1 MACNGLCKFRENIM
15 KIYLLPILI
24 VSVLI
29 GCSGSDKHEVKEYE
43 SIFNSCLINRSIG
56 VDMSIDSLKTA
67 VESFCKD
74 LAVNKLKDTNLRL
87 GKLENALV
95 LSRETNNELQEDL
108 EKALI
113 NQSTV
118 SQDTYRWRLV
128 TSWPK
133 NYPGLGMA
141 PERISDL
148 VEEMSNGQMKI
159 TVYGAGEQ
167 VPAFGVFDA
176 VSSGSHQMGHSGG
189 YFWKGKVPA
198 AQFFTSV
205 PFGLTADEI
214 NAWVN
219 RGGGLE
225 LWREIYEP
233 FNIYPIPAGNTGT
246 QMFGWFNKEINSLE
260 DIKGLKMRIP
270 GIGGE
275 VLKEAGGI
283 PVTLPGGE
291 LFTALQT
298 GVIDA
303 TEWVGP
309 YNDLTFGFHQAAKYY
324 YYPGWHEPGPML
336 ELLINIDAWNSLPKH
351 LQVIIETA
359 AKAVNQDMLDEY
371 LARNNKAL
379 TELIEVHGV
388 ELRKLPDDVIEEF
401 RLISEKI
408 LDDLAKED
416 KVIGRVYES
425 YSEFRK
431 NVSAYHEISE
441 DAFIEARNK

>member
-1 MACNGLCKFRENIM
+1 MAGNGLCKFRKNMM
-15 KIYLLPILI
+15 KIFIYTFLALIL
-24 VSVLI
+24 VS
-29 GCSGSDKHEVKEYE
+29 CS
-43 SIFNSCLINRSIG
+43 NPQ
-56 VDMSIDSLKTA
+56 DMSSNQD
-67 VESFCKD
+67 
-74 LAVNKLKDTNLRL
+74 
-87 GKLENALV
+87 
-95 LSRETNNELQEDL
+95 
-108 EKALI
+108 EKVDKKY
-113 NQSTV
+113 N
-118 SQDTYRWRLV
+118 WRLV

-141 PERISDL
+141 PERIADL

-159 TVYGAGEQ
+159 TVFGAEEQ

-225 LWREIYEP
+225 LWREIYAP

-336 ELLINIDAWNSLPKH
+336 ELLINKDAWDSLPKH

-359 AKAVNQDMLDEY
+359 SKAVNQDMLDEY
-371 LARNNKAL
+371 LAKNNQAL
-379 TELIEVHGV
+379 TELVNVHGV

-401 RLISEKI
+401 RKISNKI
-408 LDDLAKED
+408 LNDLSEED
-416 KVIGRVYES
+416 EVIAEVYSS
-425 YSEFRK
+425 YLKFK
-431 NVSAYHEISE
+431 KDVSAYHEISE

>member
-1 MACNGLCKFRENIM
+1 MVGNGLCKFRKNMM
-15 KIYLLPILI
+15 KIFTYTFLALIL
-24 VSVLI
+24 VS
-29 GCSGSDKHEVKEYE
+29 CSNPQDMSSQQDEKVNKEY
-43 SIFNSCLINRSIG
+43 N
-56 VDMSIDSLKTA
+56 
-67 VESFCKD
+67 
-74 LAVNKLKDTNLRL
+74 
-87 GKLENALV
+87 
-95 LSRETNNELQEDL
+95 
-108 EKALI
+108 
-113 NQSTV
+113 
-118 SQDTYRWRLV
+118 WRLV

-141 PERISDL
+141 PERIADL

-159 TVYGAGEQ
+159 TVFGAEEQ

-336 ELLINIDAWNSLPKH
+336 ELLINKDAWESLPKH

-359 AKAVNQDMLDEY
+359 SKAVNQDMLDEY
-371 LARNNKAL
+371 LAKNNQAL
-379 TELIEVHGV
+379 TELVNVHGV

-401 RLISEKI
+401 RKISNKI
-408 LDDLAKED
+408 LNDLSEEDETIAK
-416 KVIGRVYES
+416 VYSS
-425 YSEFRK
+425 YLKFK
-431 NVSAYHEISE
+431 KDVSAYHKISE
-441 DAFIEARNK
+441 DAFIEARNR

>member
-1 MACNGLCKFRENIM
+1 MVGNGLRKSRKTVM
-15 KIYLLPILI
+15 KKITLI
-24 VSVLI
+24 FSVIFLV
-29 GCSGSDKHEVKEYE
+29 GCSGQSENTD
-43 SIFNSCLINRSIG
+43 SQ
-56 VDMSIDSLKTA
+56 SIDK
-67 VESFCKD
+67 
-74 LAVNKLKDTNLRL
+74 N
-87 GKLENALV
+87 
-95 LSRETNNELQEDL
+95 ETFN
-108 EKALI
+108 
-113 NQSTV
+113 
-118 SQDTYRWRLV
+118 WRLV

-141 PERISDL
+141 PERIADL
-148 VEEMSNGQMKI
+148 VEEMSDGQMKI
-159 TVYGAGEQ
+159 TVYGAEEQ

-225 LWREIYEP
+225 LWREIYAP
-233 FNIYPIPAGNTGT
+233 FNIYPIPAGNTGS

-260 DIKGLKMRIP
+260 DVKGLKMRIP

-336 ELLINIDAWNSLPKH
+336 ELLINIDAWNSLPNH

-359 AKAVNQDMLDEY
+359 TKAVNQDMLDEY
-371 LARNNKAL
+371 LAKNNQAL
-379 TELIEVHGV
+379 TELVEVHGV
-388 ELRKLPDDVIEEF
+388 ELRRLPDDVIEEF
-401 RLISEKI
+401 REISNKI

-416 KVIGRVYES
+416 ETIAKVYKS
-425 YSEFRK
+425 YLNFK
-431 NVSAYHEISE
+431 NNVSAYHEISE
-441 DAFIEARNK
+441 DAFVESRNK

>member
-1 MACNGLCKFRENIM
+1 MVSYGLRKFRETMM
-15 KIYLLPILI
+15 KKILTF
-24 VSVLI
+24 VLLI
-29 GCSGSDKHEVKEYE
+29 GLISSCSGEQESSNSADAEY
-43 SIFNSCLINRSIG
+43 
-56 VDMSIDSLKTA
+56 KTY
-67 VESFCKD
+67 K
-74 LAVNKLKDTNLRL
+74 
-87 GKLENALV
+87 
-95 LSRETNNELQEDL
+95 
-108 EKALI
+108 
-113 NQSTV
+113 
-118 SQDTYRWRLV
+118 WRLV

-141 PERISDL
+141 PEKIANL
-148 VEEMSNGQMKI
+148 VEEMSNGQMQI

-260 DIKGLKMRIP
+260 DVKGLKMRIP

-336 ELLINIDAWNSLPKH
+336 ELLINMDAWNSLPKH

-359 AKAVNQDMLDEY
+359 TKAVNQDTLDEY
-371 LARNNKAL
+371 LARNNQAL
-379 TELIEVHGV
+379 TELVEVHGV
-388 ELRKLPDDVIEEF
+388 ELRKLPDDVIKEF
-401 RLISEKI
+401 RAISNEI
-408 LDDLAKED
+408 LSDLAEED
-416 KVIGRVYES
+416 EVIGKVYDS
-425 YSEFRK
+425 YIEFK
-431 NVSAYHEISE
+431 NNVTEYHKISE
-441 DAFIEARNK
+441 DSFIEARNK

>member
-1 MACNGLCKFRENIM
+1 MVGDGIRKSGKIIM
-15 KIYLLPILI
+15 KKFILLPLIILI
-24 VSVLI
+24 A
-29 GCSGSDKHEVKEYE
+29 GCSNDMDSTIETSTDIEET
-43 SIFNSCLINRSIG
+43 FN
-56 VDMSIDSLKTA
+56 
-67 VESFCKD
+67 
-74 LAVNKLKDTNLRL
+74 
-87 GKLENALV
+87 
-95 LSRETNNELQEDL
+95 
-108 EKALI
+108 
-113 NQSTV
+113 
-118 SQDTYRWRLV
+118 WRLV

-141 PERISDL
+141 PERIADL
-148 VEEMSNGQMKI
+148 VEEMSDGQMKI
-159 TVYGAGEQ
+159 TVYGAEEQ

-225 LWREIYEP
+225 LWREIYAP

-359 AKAVNQDMLDEY
+359 SKAVNQDMLDEY
-371 LARNNKAL
+371 LAKNNQAL
-379 TELIEVHGV
+379 NELVEVHGV
-388 ELRKLPDDVIEEF
+388 ELRRLPDDVIEEF
-401 RLISEKI
+401 REISYSI

-416 KVIGRVYES
+416 ETISKVYRS
-425 YSEFRK
+425 YLDFK
-431 NVSAYHEISE
+431 NNVSAYHKISE
-441 DAFIEARNK
+441 DAFVESRNK

>member
-1 MACNGLCKFRENIM
+1 MVGNGLRTSRKTVM
-15 KIYLLPILI
+15 KKITLI
-24 VSVLI
+24 FSVIFLV
-29 GCSGSDKHEVKEYE
+29 GCSGDSENIV
-43 SIFNSCLINRSIG
+43 SQ
-56 VDMSIDSLKTA
+56 SIDKN
-67 VESFCKD
+67 ESF
-74 LAVNKLKDTNLRL
+74 N
-87 GKLENALV
+87 
-95 LSRETNNELQEDL
+95 
-108 EKALI
+108 
-113 NQSTV
+113 
-118 SQDTYRWRLV
+118 WRLV

-141 PERISDL
+141 PERIADL
-148 VEEMSNGQMKI
+148 VEEMSDGQMKI
-159 TVYGAGEQ
+159 TVYGAEEQ

-225 LWREIYEP
+225 LWREIYAP

-260 DIKGLKMRIP
+260 DVKGLKMRIP

-336 ELLINIDAWNSLPKH
+336 ELLINIDAWNSLPNH

-359 AKAVNQDMLDEY
+359 TKAVNQDMLDEY
-371 LARNNKAL
+371 LAKNNQAL
-379 TELIEVHGV
+379 TELVEVHGV
-388 ELRKLPDDVIEEF
+388 ELRRLPDDVIEEF
-401 RLISEKI
+401 REISNKI

-416 KVIGRVYES
+416 ETIAKVYES
-425 YSEFRK
+425 YLNFK
-431 NVSAYHEISE
+431 NNVSAYHEISE
-441 DAFIEARNK
+441 DAFVESRNK

>member
-1 MACNGLCKFRENIM
+1 MKKFLTLFI
-15 KIYLLPILI
+15 ILGI
-24 VSVLI
+24 TSCTNETLDSETFI
-29 GCSGSDKHEVKEYE
+29 TDK
-43 SIFNSCLINRSIG
+43 
-56 VDMSIDSLKTA
+56 DKTY
-67 VESFCKD
+67 
-74 LAVNKLKDTNLRL
+74 N
-87 GKLENALV
+87 
-95 LSRETNNELQEDL
+95 
-108 EKALI
+108 
-113 NQSTV
+113 
-118 SQDTYRWRLV
+118 WRLV

-141 PERISDL
+141 PERIADL
-148 VEEMSNGQMKI
+148 VEEMSDGQMTI
-159 TVYGAGEQ
+159 TVYGAEEQ

-260 DIKGLKMRIP
+260 DVKGLKMRIP

-336 ELLINIDAWNSLPKH
+336 ELIINLDEWNSLPKH

-359 AKAVNQDMLDEY
+359 TKAVNQDMLDEY
-371 LARNNKAL
+371 LAKNNQAL
-379 TELIEVHGV
+379 TELVEVHGV
-388 ELRKLPDDVIEEF
+388 ELRRLPDDVIEEF
-401 RLISEKI
+401 RTISDQI
-408 LDDLAKED
+408 LEELAQED
-416 KVIGRVYES
+416 ETIAKVYNS
-425 YSEFRK
+425 YKSFKKDVSE
-431 NVSAYHEISE
+431 YHKISE

>member
-1 MACNGLCKFRENIM
+1 MACYGLCKFREIM
-15 KIYLLPILI
+15 MKNSLIFIL
-24 VSVLI
+24 LI
-29 GCSGSDKHEVKEYE
+29 GLISACNGGQE
-43 SIFNSCLINRSIG
+43 SKN
-56 VDMSIDSLKTA
+56 V
-67 VESFCKD
+67 
-74 LAVNKLKDTNLRL
+74 
-87 GKLENALV
+87 
-95 LSRETNNELQEDL
+95 TNNEEY
-108 EKALI
+108 KI
-113 NQSTV
+113 
-118 SQDTYRWRLV
+118 YKWRLV

-141 PERISDL
+141 PERIADL
-148 VEEMSNGQMKI
+148 VEEMSNGQMQI

-225 LWREIYEP
+225 LWREIYKP

-351 LQVIIETA
+351 LQVIIEIAT
-359 AKAVNQDMLDEY
+359 KAVNQDTLDEY
-371 LARNNKAL
+371 LARNNQAL

-388 ELRKLPDDVIEEF
+388 ELRKLPDDVIDEF
-401 RLISEKI
+401 RTISNKI
-408 LDDLAKED
+408 LSDLAKED
-416 KVIGRVYES
+416 EVIAKVYES
-425 YSEFRK
+425 YISFK
-431 NVSAYHEISE
+431 DNVTEYHKISE
-441 DAFIEARNK
+441 DAFIEARSSK

>member
-1 MACNGLCKFRENIM
+1 MVSNGLCKPREIVM
-15 KIYLLPILI
+15 RYLIYLSILI
-24 VSVLI
+24 FVVS
-29 GCSGSDKHEVKEYE
+29 CSNASSTSEVIKPSKE
-43 SIFNSCLINRSIG
+43 
-56 VDMSIDSLKTA
+56 
-67 VESFCKD
+67 
-74 LAVNKLKDTNLRL
+74 
-87 GKLENALV
+87 
-95 LSRETNNELQEDL
+95 
-108 EKALI
+108 EKY
-113 NQSTV
+113 N
-118 SQDTYRWRLV
+118 WRLV

-141 PERISDL
+141 PERIADL
-148 VEEMSNGQMKI
+148 VEEMSDGQMTI
-159 TVYGAGEQ
+159 TVYGAEEQ

-225 LWREIYEP
+225 LWREIYAP

-336 ELLINIDAWNSLPKH
+336 ELLINIDAWNSLPNH

-359 AKAVNQDMLDEY
+359 TKAVNQDMLDEY
-371 LARNNKAL
+371 LAKNNQAL
-379 TELIEVHGV
+379 TELIQVHGV

-401 RLISEKI
+401 RKISNKI

-416 KVIGRVYES
+416 EVISKVYDS
-425 YSEFRK
+425 YLKFK
-431 NVSAYHEISE
+431 NNVSAYHQISE
-441 DAFIEARNK
+441 DAFVESRNK

>member
-1 MACNGLCKFRENIM
+1 MAGYGLCKIRKNM
-15 KIYLLPILI
+15 KMNKYISLAVLVLL
-24 VSVLI
+24 V
-29 GCSGSDKHEVKEYE
+29 GCGE
-43 SIFNSCLINRSIG
+43 SSNEGNAN
-56 VDMSIDSLKTA
+56 DSL
-67 VESFCKD
+67 E
-74 LAVNKLKDTNLRL
+74 
-87 GKLENALV
+87 
-95 LSRETNNELQEDL
+95 QEQY
-108 EKALI
+108 
-113 NQSTV
+113 N
-118 SQDTYRWRLV
+118 WRLV
-128 TSWPK
+128 TAWPK

-141 PERISDL
+141 PERIADL

-176 VSSGSHQMGHSGG
+176 VSNGSHQMGHSGG

-198 AQFFTSV
+198 AQFFTGV

-214 NAWVN
+214 SAWTN

-225 LWREIYEP
+225 LWREIYDP

-260 DIKGLKMRIP
+260 DIKGLKMRMP

-275 VLKEAGGI
+275 VLKRAGGI

-309 YNDLTFGFHQAAKYY
+309 YNDLTFGFQQTAKYY
-324 YYPGWHEPGPML
+324 YYPGWHEPGSML
-336 ELLINIDAWNSLPKH
+336 ELLINKDAWNSLPKH

-359 AKAVNQDMLDEY
+359 SKAVNQDILDEY
-371 LARNNKAL
+371 TARNNKAL
-379 TELIEVHGV
+379 RELVDVHGV
-388 ELRKLPDDVIEEF
+388 ELRRLPDDVITEFKIIANDILEENAAEDETVNKVYQSYLKF
-401 RLISEKI
+401 KNEVSEYH
-408 LDDLAKED
+408 
-416 KVIGRVYES
+416 KV
-425 YSEFRK
+425 
-431 NVSAYHEISE
+431 SE
-441 DAFIEARNK
+441 DAFVEARSN

>member
-1 MACNGLCKFRENIM
+1 M
-15 KIYLLPILI
+15 KKIILLPLI
-24 VSVLI
+24 I
-29 GCSGSDKHEVKEYE
+29 FITACSNETTGIESTSADKE
-43 SIFNSCLINRSIG
+43 
-56 VDMSIDSLKTA
+56 KTY
-67 VESFCKD
+67 
-74 LAVNKLKDTNLRL
+74 N
-87 GKLENALV
+87 
-95 LSRETNNELQEDL
+95 
-108 EKALI
+108 
-113 NQSTV
+113 
-118 SQDTYRWRLV
+118 WRLV

-141 PERISDL
+141 PERIADL
-148 VEEMSNGQMKI
+148 VEEMSDGQMKI
-159 TVYGAGEQ
+159 TVYGAEEQ

-225 LWREIYEP
+225 LWREIYAP

-246 QMFGWFNKEINSLE
+246 QMFGWFNKEINSLD

-336 ELLINIDAWNSLPKH
+336 ELLINMDAWNSLPKH

-359 AKAVNQDMLDEY
+359 SKAVNQDMLDEY
-371 LARNNKAL
+371 LAKNNHAL

-388 ELRKLPDDVIEEF
+388 ELRKLPEDVIEEF
-401 RLISEKI
+401 RDISEKI

-416 KVIGRVYES
+416 DSIQKVYDS
-425 YSEFRK
+425 YIKFRS

-441 DAFIEARNK
+441 DAFIESRNR

>member
-1 MACNGLCKFRENIM
+1 MVGNGLRKSRKTIM
-15 KIYLLPILI
+15 KKITLI
-24 VSVLI
+24 FSVIFLV
-29 GCSGSDKHEVKEYE
+29 GCSGQSENID
-43 SIFNSCLINRSIG
+43 SQ
-56 VDMSIDSLKTA
+56 SIDK
-67 VESFCKD
+67 
-74 LAVNKLKDTNLRL
+74 N
-87 GKLENALV
+87 
-95 LSRETNNELQEDL
+95 ETFN
-108 EKALI
+108 
-113 NQSTV
+113 
-118 SQDTYRWRLV
+118 WRLV

-141 PERISDL
+141 PERIADL
-148 VEEMSNGQMKI
+148 VEEMSDGQMKI
-159 TVYGAGEQ
+159 TVYGAEEQ

-225 LWREIYEP
+225 LWREIYAP

-246 QMFGWFNKEINSLE
+246 QMFGWFKKEINSLE
-260 DIKGLKMRIP
+260 DVKGLKMRIP

-336 ELLINIDAWNSLPKH
+336 ELLINIDAWNSLPNH

-359 AKAVNQDMLDEY
+359 TKAVNQDMLDEY
-371 LARNNKAL
+371 LAKNNQAL
-379 TELIEVHGV
+379 TELVEVHGV

-401 RLISEKI
+401 REISNKI

-416 KVIGRVYES
+416 ESIAKVYES
-425 YSEFRK
+425 YLNFK
-431 NVSAYHEISE
+431 NNVSAYHKISE
-441 DAFIEARNK
+441 DAFVESRNK

>member
-1 MACNGLCKFRENIM
+1 MKKF
-15 KIYLLPILI
+15 LILFI
-24 VSVLI
+24 ILGI
-29 GCSGSDKHEVKEYE
+29 T
-43 SIFNSCLINRSIG
+43 SCTNETLDSET
-56 VDMSIDSLKTA
+56 VSIDKDKTY
-67 VESFCKD
+67 
-74 LAVNKLKDTNLRL
+74 N
-87 GKLENALV
+87 
-95 LSRETNNELQEDL
+95 
-108 EKALI
+108 
-113 NQSTV
+113 
-118 SQDTYRWRLV
+118 WRLV

-141 PERISDL
+141 PERIADL
-148 VEEMSNGQMKI
+148 VEEMSDGQMTI
-159 TVYGAGEQ
+159 TVYGAEEQ

-260 DIKGLKMRIP
+260 DVKGLKMRIP

-336 ELLINIDAWNSLPKH
+336 ELIINLDEWNSLPKH

-359 AKAVNQDMLDEY
+359 TKAVNQDMLDEY
-371 LARNNKAL
+371 LAKNNQAL
-379 TELIEVHGV
+379 TELVEVHGV
-388 ELRKLPDDVIEEF
+388 ELRRLPDDVIEEF
-401 RLISEKI
+401 RMISDQI
-408 LDDLAKED
+408 LEELAQED
-416 KVIGRVYES
+416 ESIAKVYSS
-425 YSEFRK
+425 YKSFKQDVSE
-431 NVSAYHEISE
+431 YHKISE

>member
-1 MACNGLCKFRENIM
+1 MASNGLCKPREIVM
-15 KIYLLPILI
+15 RYLIYLSILI
-24 VSVLI
+24 FVVS
-29 GCSGSDKHEVKEYE
+29 CSDASNTTEAIKSSKE
-43 SIFNSCLINRSIG
+43 
-56 VDMSIDSLKTA
+56 
-67 VESFCKD
+67 
-74 LAVNKLKDTNLRL
+74 
-87 GKLENALV
+87 
-95 LSRETNNELQEDL
+95 
-108 EKALI
+108 EKY
-113 NQSTV
+113 N
-118 SQDTYRWRLV
+118 WRLV

-141 PERISDL
+141 PERIADL
-148 VEEMSNGQMKI
+148 VEEMSDGQMTI
-159 TVYGAGEQ
+159 TVYGAEEQ

-225 LWREIYEP
+225 LWREIYAP

-336 ELLINIDAWNSLPKH
+336 ELLINIDAWNSLPNH

-359 AKAVNQDMLDEY
+359 TKAVNQDMLDEY
-371 LARNNKAL
+371 LAKNNQAL

-388 ELRKLPDDVIEEF
+388 ELRELPDDVIEEF
-401 RLISEKI
+401 RKISNKI

-416 KVIGRVYES
+416 EVISKVYDS
-425 YSEFRK
+425 YLKFK
-431 NVSAYHEISE
+431 NNVSAYHQISE
-441 DAFIEARNK
+441 DAFVESRNK

>member
-1 MACNGLCKFRENIM
+1 MASYGLCKFRETMM
-15 KIYLLPILI
+15 KKILTFI
-24 VSVLI
+24 FLI
-29 GCSGSDKHEVKEYE
+29 GIISGCSGGQESSNSANTEEY
-43 SIFNSCLINRSIG
+43 
-56 VDMSIDSLKTA
+56 KTY
-67 VESFCKD
+67 K
-74 LAVNKLKDTNLRL
+74 
-87 GKLENALV
+87 
-95 LSRETNNELQEDL
+95 
-108 EKALI
+108 
-113 NQSTV
+113 
-118 SQDTYRWRLV
+118 WRLV

-141 PERISDL
+141 PERIADL
-148 VEEMSNGQMKI
+148 VEEMSDGQMQI

-260 DIKGLKMRIP
+260 DVKGLKMRIP

-359 AKAVNQDMLDEY
+359 TKAVNQDTLDEY
-371 LARNNKAL
+371 LARNNQAL

-401 RLISEKI
+401 RAISNEI
-408 LDDLAKED
+408 LSELAEED
-416 KVIGRVYES
+416 EVIGKVYDS
-425 YSEFRK
+425 YIEFK
-431 NVSAYHEISE
+431 NNVTEYHKISE
-441 DAFIEARNK
+441 DSFIEARNK

>member
-1 MACNGLCKFRENIM
+1 MKKFLTLFI
-15 KIYLLPILI
+15 ILGI
-24 VSVLI
+24 T
-29 GCSGSDKHEVKEYE
+29 
-43 SIFNSCLINRSIG
+43 SCTNETT
-56 VDMSIDSLKTA
+56 DS
-67 VESFCKD
+67 E
-74 LAVNKLKDTNLRL
+74 
-87 GKLENALV
+87 
-95 LSRETNNELQEDL
+95 
-108 EKALI
+108 
-113 NQSTV
+113 TV
-118 SQDTYRWRLV
+118 STDNDKTYNWRLV

-141 PERISDL
+141 PERIADL
-148 VEEMSNGQMKI
+148 VEEMSDGQMTI
-159 TVYGAGEQ
+159 TVYGAEEQ

-176 VSSGSHQMGHSGG
+176 VSSGSSQMGHSGG

-260 DIKGLKMRIP
+260 DVKGLKMRIP

-309 YNDLTFGFHQAAKYY
+309 YNDLAFGFHQVAKYY
-324 YYPGWHEPGPML
+324 YCSGWHEPGPML
-336 ELLINIDAWNSLPKH
+336 ELIINLDEWNSLPKH
-351 LQVIIETA
+351 LQAIIETA
-359 AKAVNQDMLDEY
+359 TKAVNQDMLDEY
-371 LARNNKAL
+371 LAKNNQAL
-379 TELIEVHGV
+379 TELVEVHGV
-388 ELRKLPDDVIEEF
+388 EIRRLPDDVIEEF
-401 RLISEKI
+401 RMISDQI
-408 LDDLAKED
+408 LEELAQED
-416 KVIGRVYES
+416 ETIAKVYNS
-425 YSEFRK
+425 YKSFKQDVSE
-431 NVSAYHEISE
+431 YHKISE

>member
-1 MACNGLCKFRENIM
+1 MKKFLTLFI
-15 KIYLLPILI
+15 ILGI
-24 VSVLI
+24 T
-29 GCSGSDKHEVKEYE
+29 
-43 SIFNSCLINRSIG
+43 SCTNETT
-56 VDMSIDSLKTA
+56 DS
-67 VESFCKD
+67 E
-74 LAVNKLKDTNLRL
+74 
-87 GKLENALV
+87 
-95 LSRETNNELQEDL
+95 
-108 EKALI
+108 
-113 NQSTV
+113 TV
-118 SQDTYRWRLV
+118 STDNDKTYNWRLV

-141 PERISDL
+141 PERIADL
-148 VEEMSNGQMKI
+148 VEEMSDGQMTI
-159 TVYGAGEQ
+159 TVYGAEEQ

-260 DIKGLKMRIP
+260 DVKGLKMRIP

-309 YNDLTFGFHQAAKYY
+309 YNDLIFGFHQAAKYY

-336 ELLINIDAWNSLPKH
+336 ELIINLDEWNSLPKH

-359 AKAVNQDMLDEY
+359 TKAVNQDMLDEY
-371 LARNNKAL
+371 LAKNNQAL
-379 TELIEVHGV
+379 TELVEVHGV
-388 ELRKLPDDVIEEF
+388 ELRRLPDDVIEEF
-401 RLISEKI
+401 RTISDQI
-408 LDDLAKED
+408 LEELAQED
-416 KVIGRVYES
+416 ETIAKVYNS
-425 YSEFRK
+425 YKSFKQDVSE
-431 NVSAYHEISE
+431 YHKISE

>member
-1 MACNGLCKFRENIM
+1 MAGYGLCKIRKNM
-15 KIYLLPILI
+15 KMNKYISLAVLVLL
-24 VSVLI
+24 V
-29 GCSGSDKHEVKEYE
+29 GCGEISNE
-43 SIFNSCLINRSIG
+43 SNAN
-56 VDMSIDSLKTA
+56 DSL
-67 VESFCKD
+67 E
-74 LAVNKLKDTNLRL
+74 
-87 GKLENALV
+87 
-95 LSRETNNELQEDL
+95 QEQY
-108 EKALI
+108 
-113 NQSTV
+113 N
-118 SQDTYRWRLV
+118 WRLV
-128 TSWPK
+128 TAWPK

-141 PERISDL
+141 PERIADL

-198 AQFFTSV
+198 AQFFTGV

-214 NAWVN
+214 NAWTN

-275 VLKEAGGI
+275 VLKRAGGI

-309 YNDLTFGFHQAAKYY
+309 YNDLTFGFQQTAKYY
-324 YYPGWHEPGPML
+324 YYPGWHEPGSML
-336 ELLINIDAWNSLPKH
+336 ELLINKDAWNSLPNH

-359 AKAVNQDMLDEY
+359 SKAVNQDILDEY
-371 LARNNKAL
+371 TARNNKAL
-379 TELIEVHGV
+379 RELVDVHGV
-388 ELRKLPDDVIEEF
+388 ELRRLPDDVIAEFKIIANEILEENASKDETVNKVYKSYLKF
-401 RLISEKI
+401 KNEVSEYH
-408 LDDLAKED
+408 
-416 KVIGRVYES
+416 KV
-425 YSEFRK
+425 
-431 NVSAYHEISE
+431 SE
-441 DAFIEARNK
+441 DAFVEARNN

>member
-1 MACNGLCKFRENIM
+1 MKKFLTLFI
-15 KIYLLPILI
+15 ILGI
-24 VSVLI
+24 TSCTNEALDSETVSV
-29 GCSGSDKHEVKEYE
+29 DK
-43 SIFNSCLINRSIG
+43 
-56 VDMSIDSLKTA
+56 DKTY
-67 VESFCKD
+67 
-74 LAVNKLKDTNLRL
+74 N
-87 GKLENALV
+87 
-95 LSRETNNELQEDL
+95 
-108 EKALI
+108 
-113 NQSTV
+113 
-118 SQDTYRWRLV
+118 WRLV

-141 PERISDL
+141 PERIADL
-148 VEEMSNGQMKI
+148 VEEMSDGQMTI
-159 TVYGAGEQ
+159 TVYGAEEQ

-219 RGGGLE
+219 RGGGLD

-260 DIKGLKMRIP
+260 DVKGLKMRIP

-336 ELLINIDAWNSLPKH
+336 ELIINLDDWNSLPKH
-351 LQVIIETA
+351 LQAIIETA
-359 AKAVNQDMLDEY
+359 TKAVNQDMLDEY
-371 LARNNKAL
+371 LAKNNQAL
-379 TELIEVHGV
+379 TELVEVHGV
-388 ELRKLPDDVIEEF
+388 ELRRLPDDVIEEF
-401 RLISEKI
+401 RTISDQI
-408 LDDLAKED
+408 LEELAQED
-416 KVIGRVYES
+416 ETIAKVYNS
-425 YSEFRK
+425 YKSFKKDVSE
-431 NVSAYHEISE
+431 YHKISE

>member
-1 MACNGLCKFRENIM
+1 MVSYGLRKFRETMM
-15 KIYLLPILI
+15 KKILTF
-24 VSVLI
+24 VLLI
-29 GCSGSDKHEVKEYE
+29 GLISSCSGEQESSNSADAEY
-43 SIFNSCLINRSIG
+43 
-56 VDMSIDSLKTA
+56 KTY
-67 VESFCKD
+67 K
-74 LAVNKLKDTNLRL
+74 
-87 GKLENALV
+87 
-95 LSRETNNELQEDL
+95 
-108 EKALI
+108 
-113 NQSTV
+113 
-118 SQDTYRWRLV
+118 WRLV

-141 PERISDL
+141 PEKIANL
-148 VEEMSNGQMKI
+148 VEEMSNGQMQI

-260 DIKGLKMRIP
+260 DVKGLKMRIP

-336 ELLINIDAWNSLPKH
+336 ELLINMDAWNSLPKH

-359 AKAVNQDMLDEY
+359 TKAVNQDTLDEY
-371 LARNNKAL
+371 LARNNQAL
-379 TELIEVHGV
+379 TELVEVHGV

-401 RLISEKI
+401 RAISNEI
-408 LDDLAKED
+408 LSDLAEED
-416 KVIGRVYES
+416 EVIGKVYDS
-425 YSEFRK
+425 YTEFK
-431 NVSAYHEISE
+431 NNVTEYHKISE
-441 DAFIEARNK
+441 DSFIEARNK

>member
-1 MACNGLCKFRENIM
+1 MAGYGLCKIRKNM
-15 KIYLLPILI
+15 KMNKYISLVVLLL
-24 VSVLI
+24 LA
-29 GCSGSDKHEVKEYE
+29 GCGQSGIEGGA
-43 SIFNSCLINRSIG
+43 NT
-56 VDMSIDSLKTA
+56 SLEQKQY
-67 VESFCKD
+67 
-74 LAVNKLKDTNLRL
+74 N
-87 GKLENALV
+87 
-95 LSRETNNELQEDL
+95 
-108 EKALI
+108 
-113 NQSTV
+113 
-118 SQDTYRWRLV
+118 WRLV
-128 TSWPK
+128 TAWPK

-141 PERISDL
+141 PERIADL

-198 AQFFTSV
+198 AQFFTGV

-214 NAWVN
+214 NAWTN

-275 VLKEAGGI
+275 VLKRAGGI

-309 YNDLTFGFHQAAKYY
+309 YNDLTFGFQQTAKYY
-324 YYPGWHEPGPML
+324 YYPGWHEPGSML
-336 ELLINIDAWNSLPKH
+336 ELLINKDAWDSLPKH

-359 AKAVNQDMLDEY
+359 SKAVNQDILDEY
-371 LARNNKAL
+371 TARNNKAL
-379 TELIEVHGV
+379 RELVDVHGV
-388 ELRKLPDDVIEEF
+388 ELRRLPDDVIAEFKIIANEILEENA
-401 RLISEKI
+401 SEDETVK
-408 LDDLAKED
+408 
-416 KVIGRVYES
+416 KVYQS
-425 YSEFRK
+425 YLKFKNEVSE
-431 NVSAYHEISE
+431 YHKVSE
-441 DAFIEARNK
+441 DAFVEARNN

>member
-1 MACNGLCKFRENIM
+1 MACYGLCKIRKNM
-15 KIYLLPILI
+15 KMNKYISLAVLVLL
-24 VSVLI
+24 V
-29 GCSGSDKHEVKEYE
+29 GCGE
-43 SIFNSCLINRSIG
+43 SSNEGNSN
-56 VDMSIDSLKTA
+56 DSL
-67 VESFCKD
+67 E
-74 LAVNKLKDTNLRL
+74 
-87 GKLENALV
+87 
-95 LSRETNNELQEDL
+95 QEQY
-108 EKALI
+108 
-113 NQSTV
+113 N
-118 SQDTYRWRLV
+118 WRLV
-128 TSWPK
+128 TAWPK

-141 PERISDL
+141 PERIADL

-198 AQFFTSV
+198 AQFFTGV

-214 NAWVN
+214 NAWTN

-275 VLKEAGGI
+275 VLKRAGGI

-309 YNDLTFGFHQAAKYY
+309 YNDLTFGFQQTAKYY
-324 YYPGWHEPGPML
+324 YYPGWHEPGSML
-336 ELLINIDAWNSLPKH
+336 ELLINKDAWNSLPKH

-359 AKAVNQDMLDEY
+359 SKAVNQDILDEY
-371 LARNNKAL
+371 TARNNKAL
-379 TELIEVHGV
+379 RELVDVYGV
-388 ELRKLPDDVIEEF
+388 ELRRLPDDVIAEFKIIANDILEENAAEDETVNKVYQSYLKF
-401 RLISEKI
+401 KNEVSEYH
-408 LDDLAKED
+408 
-416 KVIGRVYES
+416 KV
-425 YSEFRK
+425 
-431 NVSAYHEISE
+431 SE
-441 DAFIEARNK
+441 DAFVEARSN

>member
-1 MACNGLCKFRENIM
+1 MAGYGLCKIRKNM
-15 KIYLLPILI
+15 KMNKYISLAVLVLL
-24 VSVLI
+24 V
-29 GCSGSDKHEVKEYE
+29 GCGE
-43 SIFNSCLINRSIG
+43 SSNEGNSN
-56 VDMSIDSLKTA
+56 DSL
-67 VESFCKD
+67 E
-74 LAVNKLKDTNLRL
+74 
-87 GKLENALV
+87 
-95 LSRETNNELQEDL
+95 QEQF
-108 EKALI
+108 
-113 NQSTV
+113 N
-118 SQDTYRWRLV
+118 WRLV
-128 TSWPK
+128 TAWPK

-141 PERISDL
+141 PERIADL

-198 AQFFTSV
+198 AQFFTGV

-214 NAWVN
+214 NAWTN

-275 VLKEAGGI
+275 VLKRAGGI

-309 YNDLTFGFHQAAKYY
+309 YNDLTFGFQQTAKYY
-324 YYPGWHEPGPML
+324 YYPGWHEPGSML
-336 ELLINIDAWNSLPKH
+336 ELLINKDAWNSLPKH

-359 AKAVNQDMLDEY
+359 SKAVNQDILDEY
-371 LARNNKAL
+371 TARNNKAL
-379 TELIEVHGV
+379 RELVDVHGV
-388 ELRKLPDDVIEEF
+388 ELRRLPDDVIAEFKIIANDILEENAAEDETVNKVYQSYLKF
-401 RLISEKI
+401 KNEVSEYH
-408 LDDLAKED
+408 
-416 KVIGRVYES
+416 KV
-425 YSEFRK
+425 
-431 NVSAYHEISE
+431 SE
-441 DAFIEARNK
+441 DAFVEARSN

>member
-1 MACNGLCKFRENIM
+1 MVGNGLRKSRKTVM
-15 KIYLLPILI
+15 KKITLI
-24 VSVLI
+24 FSVIFLV
-29 GCSGSDKHEVKEYE
+29 GCSGDSENIV
-43 SIFNSCLINRSIG
+43 SQ
-56 VDMSIDSLKTA
+56 SIDKN
-67 VESFCKD
+67 ESF
-74 LAVNKLKDTNLRL
+74 N
-87 GKLENALV
+87 
-95 LSRETNNELQEDL
+95 
-108 EKALI
+108 
-113 NQSTV
+113 
-118 SQDTYRWRLV
+118 WRLV

-141 PERISDL
+141 PERIADL
-148 VEEMSNGQMKI
+148 VEEMSDGQMKI
-159 TVYGAGEQ
+159 TVYGAEEQ

-225 LWREIYEP
+225 LWREIYAP

-260 DIKGLKMRIP
+260 DVKGLKMRIP

-336 ELLINIDAWNSLPKH
+336 ELLINIDAWNSLPNH

-359 AKAVNQDMLDEY
+359 TKAVNQDMLDEY
-371 LARNNKAL
+371 LAKNNQAL
-379 TELIEVHGV
+379 TELVEVHGV
-388 ELRKLPDDVIEEF
+388 ELRRLPDDVIEEF
-401 RLISEKI
+401 REISNKI

-416 KVIGRVYES
+416 ETIAKVYKS
-425 YSEFRK
+425 YLNFK
-431 NVSAYHEISE
+431 NNVSAYHEISE
-441 DAFIEARNK
+441 DAFVESRNK

>member
-1 MACNGLCKFRENIM
+1 MAGYGLCKIRKNM
-15 KIYLLPILI
+15 KMNKYI
-24 VSVLI
+24 S
-29 GCSGSDKHEVKEYE
+29 
-43 SIFNSCLINRSIG
+43 
-56 VDMSIDSLKTA
+56 
-67 VESFCKD
+67 
-74 LAVNKLKDTNLRL
+74 LAVLLLLAGCGQSGIEGGANTS
-87 GKLENALV
+87 LEQKQYN
-95 LSRETNNELQEDL
+95 
-108 EKALI
+108 
-113 NQSTV
+113 
-118 SQDTYRWRLV
+118 WRLV
-128 TSWPK
+128 TAWPK

-141 PERISDL
+141 PERIADL

-198 AQFFTSV
+198 AQFFTGV

-214 NAWVN
+214 NAWTN

-275 VLKEAGGI
+275 VLKRAGGI

-309 YNDLTFGFHQAAKYY
+309 YNDLTFGFQQTAKYY
-324 YYPGWHEPGPML
+324 YYPGWHEPGSML
-336 ELLINIDAWNSLPKH
+336 ELLINKDAWDSLPKH

-359 AKAVNQDMLDEY
+359 SKAVNQDILDEY
-371 LARNNKAL
+371 TARNNKAL
-379 TELIEVHGV
+379 RELVDVHGV
-388 ELRKLPDDVIEEF
+388 ELRRLPDDVIAEFKIIAIEILEENA
-401 RLISEKI
+401 SE
-408 LDDLAKED
+408 DETFN
-416 KVIGRVYES
+416 KVYQS
-425 YSEFRK
+425 YLKFKNEVSE
-431 NVSAYHEISE
+431 YHKVSE
-441 DAFIEARNK
+441 DAFVEARSN

>member
-1 MACNGLCKFRENIM
+1 VVSYGICKFREIM
-15 KIYLLPILI
+15 MKKSLI
-24 VSVLI
+24 
-29 GCSGSDKHEVKEYE
+29 
-43 SIFNSCLINRSIG
+43 
-56 VDMSIDSLKTA
+56 
-67 VESFCKD
+67 
-74 LAVNKLKDTNLRL
+74 
-87 GKLENALV
+87 LV
-95 LSRETNNELQEDL
+95 LLTGLISSCTGGNEPITSSHTSEYQ
-108 EKALI
+108 
-113 NQSTV
+113 
-118 SQDTYRWRLV
+118 TYKWRLV

-141 PERISDL
+141 PERIADL
-148 VEEMSNGQMKI
+148 VEEMSNGQMQI

-246 QMFGWFNKEINSLE
+246 QMFGWFNKEINSLN

-359 AKAVNQDMLDEY
+359 TKAVNQDTLDEY

-388 ELRKLPDDVIEEF
+388 ELRRLPDDVIEEF
-401 RLISEKI
+401 RVISNEI
-408 LDDLAKED
+408 LSNLAKED
-416 KVIGRVYES
+416 EVIGRVYDS
-425 YSEFRK
+425 YIEFK
-431 NVSAYHEISE
+431 NNVSEYHQISE
-441 DAFIEARNK
+441 DAFIEARNIK

>member
-1 MACNGLCKFRENIM
+1 MAGNGLCKFRKNMM
-15 KIYLLPILI
+15 KIFTYTFLALIL
-24 VSVLI
+24 VS
-29 GCSGSDKHEVKEYE
+29 CSNPQDMSSYQDEKVDKEY
-43 SIFNSCLINRSIG
+43 N
-56 VDMSIDSLKTA
+56 
-67 VESFCKD
+67 
-74 LAVNKLKDTNLRL
+74 
-87 GKLENALV
+87 
-95 LSRETNNELQEDL
+95 
-108 EKALI
+108 
-113 NQSTV
+113 
-118 SQDTYRWRLV
+118 WRLV

-141 PERISDL
+141 PERIADL

-159 TVYGAGEQ
+159 TVFGAEEQ

-225 LWREIYEP
+225 LWREIYAP

-336 ELLINIDAWNSLPKH
+336 ELLINKDAWESLPKH

-359 AKAVNQDMLDEY
+359 SKAVNQDMLDEY
-371 LARNNKAL
+371 LAKNNQAL
-379 TELIEVHGV
+379 TELVDVHGV

-401 RLISEKI
+401 RKISNKI
-408 LDDLAKED
+408 LNDLSEEDETIAK
-416 KVIGRVYES
+416 VYNS
-425 YSEFRK
+425 YLKFK
-431 NVSAYHEISE
+431 KDVSAYHEISE

>member
-1 MACNGLCKFRENIM
+1 VASYGLCKFRETMM
-15 KIYLLPILI
+15 KKILTFI
-24 VSVLI
+24 FLI
-29 GCSGSDKHEVKEYE
+29 GIISGCSGGQESSNSANTEEY
-43 SIFNSCLINRSIG
+43 
-56 VDMSIDSLKTA
+56 KTY
-67 VESFCKD
+67 K
-74 LAVNKLKDTNLRL
+74 
-87 GKLENALV
+87 
-95 LSRETNNELQEDL
+95 
-108 EKALI
+108 
-113 NQSTV
+113 
-118 SQDTYRWRLV
+118 WRLV

-141 PERISDL
+141 PEKIANL
-148 VEEMSNGQMKI
+148 VEEMSNGQMQI

-260 DIKGLKMRIP
+260 DVKGLKMRIP

-336 ELLINIDAWNSLPKH
+336 ELLINMDAWNSLPKH
-351 LQVIIETA
+351 LQVIIEIAT
-359 AKAVNQDMLDEY
+359 KAVNQDTLDEY
-371 LARNNKAL
+371 LARNNQAL

-401 RLISEKI
+401 RAISNEI
-408 LDDLAKED
+408 LSELAEED
-416 KVIGRVYES
+416 EVIGKVYDS
-425 YSEFRK
+425 YIEFK
-431 NVSAYHEISE
+431 NNVTEYHKISE
-441 DAFIEARNK
+441 DSFIEARNK